1 MRRLSPCHRPRPT
14 WRVTS
19 ERYFSEELDY
29 AWVLRITNDSLSSWD
44 PRTWDEFALRPVAR
58 DVFQSLE
65 DGGTFTF
72 SRDGQGRVVGFTF
85 NTGRIR
91 NLKFVRR

>member
-1 MRRLSPCHRPRPT
+1 MSD
-14 WRVTS
+14 
-19 ERYFSEELDY
+19 ELDY
-29 AWVLRITNDSLSSWD
+29 EQVLRITNDSLSMWD

-65 DGGTFTF
+65 EGDTFTF

>member
-1 MRRLSPCHRPRPT
+1 MIVVTDDGKPRVYDAVEPVSPSPADLEGYLGT
-14 WRVTS
+14 
-19 ERYFSEELDY
+19 YFSEELDY

-65 DGGTFTF
+65 EGDTFTLA
-72 SRDGQGRVVGFTF
+72 VTF
-85 NTGRIR
+85 PFGG
-91 NLKFVRR
+91 